1 MTGAAASQAIA
12 QNTPVQLPPV
22 ESARGLPVPTP
33 ALKRAPK
40 PITWVAFQKKYLDRE
55 DGYKYEW
62 VNGLVEKTKRSMDK
76 TQLYILRTLQAY
88 FRQLLNAEKAHGELV
103 SEPDLF
109 FMENHRRPDIA
120 WLTDAQID
128 RLAYDSRDVPAF
140 IIEVISSNDQ
150 INKVQKKMLN
160 YRESGVQVVW
170 HVFPTLGLV
179 HVYSGENLDAMQV
192 RSGDQLCSAAPVL
205 PDFAISVSDIL
216 KKPIAPPAG

>member
-22 ESARGLPVPTP
+22 EGARGLPVPTP
-33 ALKRAPK
+33 TLKQAPK
-40 PITWVAFQKKYLDRE
+40 PITWEAFQKKYLDRE
-55 DGYKYEW
+55 DAYKYEW

-76 TQLYILRTLQAY
+76 TQLYILRALQD
-88 FRQLLNAEKAHGELV
+88 FFIDLKIQKKASGHLI

-109 FMENHRRPDIA
+109 FLLNHRRPDIA

-128 RLAYDSRDVPAF
+128 RLAYDSKDVPAF